1 MVTIWTGRIGEGG
14 QSEVNTTMTRASTTI
29 GKVLAPTSN
38 LVYGHKA
45 YMGDAR
51 FQHFTPINDEEYR
64 EGYLEL
70 IRGRFLPNWQHFRD
84 LLKRDE
90 VTITCFC
97 GKDKAYCHR
106 HIIVNSILPGCAK
119 RFGIS
124 YHYAGER

>member
-14 QSEVNTTMTRASTTI
+14 QTEVNTTMTRASTAI
-29 GKVLAPTSN
+29 GKVLAPTKE
-38 LVYGHKA
+38 LVFGHKA
-45 YMGDAR
+45 YRGDAR
-51 FQHFTPINDEEYR
+51 FQDFTSINDEQYR
-64 EGYLEL
+64 ERYLEL

-84 LLKRDE
+84 LLERDE